1 MKCLPLFATIFC
13 GVLFAQAPPA
23 EPKPAAPAEAAPS
36 LKDDAVVVVI
46 EGKEWKRSDLEMFI
60 RAMRDTSIPQQYYSD
75 KRGFLRIFA
84 RMVSLAN
91 QAEKQ
96 GMDKVDPHRWR
107 LLYNRDLYLAQI
119 FLAAKQN
126 TIQVLPDEQKAY
138 YEAHKKDYSKAKVK
152 VIYLAF
158 NDTPLAS
165 SDPKAKK
172 PKTSAEAEKL
182 ANQVIQLARGGADFA
197 QLVQKYSDD
206 ADSKAKNGD
215 FPVIQPGDNSL
226 PTQIKSAVFAL
237 KPGQVS
243 DAVRQT
249 GGFWIFRL
257 EEFVTSSFDEVRD
270 DIYLTIQ
277 RERFQQWMDGMQ
289 KSLDVQ
295 FKDDKYLDYKS
306 PIE

>member
-23 EPKPAAPAEAAPS
+23 EPKPAAPAEATPS
-36 LKDDAVVVVI
+36 LKDDNVVVVI
-46 EGKEWKRSDLEMFI
+46 EGKEWKRSDLEHLVKALGG
-60 RAMRDTSIPQQYYSD
+60 RIPNQYYSD
-75 KRGFLRIFA
+75 KRAFLRTLATMAKFA
-84 RMVSLAN
+84 NM
-91 QAEKQ
+91 AETS
-96 GMDKVDPHRWR
+96 GMDKVDPHKWR
-107 LLYNRDLYLAQI
+107 LMYNRQLYLAQV
-119 FLAAKQN
+119 FMAAQE
-126 TIQVLPDEQKAY
+126 TATLVLPADQKAY
-138 YEAHKKDYSKAKVK
+138 YEAHKADYSKAKVR

-158 NDTPLAS
+158 NDTPVTAG
-165 SDPKAKK
+165 DPKAKK

-206 ADSKAKNGD
+206 ADSKAKNGE
-215 FPVIQPGDNSL
+215 FPVIQPADNSL
-226 PTQIKSAVFAL
+226 PVQIKSAVFAL
-237 KPGQVS
+237 KPGQIS

-257 EEFVTSSFDEVRD
+257 DEFVTSPFDEVRD

-277 RERFQQWMDGMQ
+277 RERFQQWMEGMQ